1 MDEVDFGYVDKNKF
15 TIYLAC
21 FQKHVFAR
29 TIWKRSEAECET
41 LISKIENVFEFLV
54 EEGNK
59 QGFDVDSILEIPSST
74 GLTCF
79 SVASGN
85 SKQIS
90 EYIIRRS
97 IQVNSIGT
105 EMVVPD
111 FKYPDLAVPMMKKG
125 INPHIISHIGIS
137 RIDMFPSSF
146 KSEVAKQLL
155 AQLPRSIHFSIEDIK
170 CGDTCAPDCPSAF
183 KRFYFKNG
191 EFVEMTDANRIGGG
205 GFSSVYKGSFHGK
218 EKALKCV
225 FIEQTSVRTVVEEAV
240 SDLEEN
246 ISEIRVQMAS
256 GGSGIMVPEAFVRQQ
271 NQLQDTD
278 GEWIA
283 ENYNIYIFPLYDCN
297 LYELH
302 ENHYNQFTDE
312 ILIDILSQC
321 LTRKYSS
328 RPLNQLQKRSLDRT
342 FKHVS
347 RSVRSFL
354 GYLPLFKVT
363 VYTVELLK
371 SKTEVLDIINID
383 KR

>member
-1 MDEVDFGYVDKNKF
+1 M
-15 TIYLAC
+15 
-21 FQKHVFAR
+21 
-29 TIWKRSEAECET
+29 
-41 LISKIENVFEFLV
+41 
-54 EEGNK
+54 
-59 QGFDVDSILEIPSST
+59 
-74 GLTCF
+74 
-79 SVASGN
+79 
-85 SKQIS
+85 
-90 EYIIRRS
+90 
-97 IQVNSIGT
+97 
-105 EMVVPD
+105 
-111 FKYPDLAVPMMKKG
+111 
-125 INPHIISHIGIS
+125 
-137 RIDMFPSSF
+137 
-146 KSEVAKQLL
+146 
-155 AQLPRSIHFSIEDIK
+155 
-170 CGDTCAPDCPSAF
+170 
-183 KRFYFKNG
+183 
-191 EFVEMTDANRIGGG
+191 
-205 GFSSVYKGSFHGK
+205 
-218 EKALKCV
+218 KCV